1 MLIALRT
8 DAAAVDGDHPQSF
21 PAMTS
26 SLQVFARQ
34 ALDTVPIKMPDSPEL
49 RVMRVN

>member
-34 ALDTVPIKMPDSPEL
+34 DTVPIKMPDSPEL